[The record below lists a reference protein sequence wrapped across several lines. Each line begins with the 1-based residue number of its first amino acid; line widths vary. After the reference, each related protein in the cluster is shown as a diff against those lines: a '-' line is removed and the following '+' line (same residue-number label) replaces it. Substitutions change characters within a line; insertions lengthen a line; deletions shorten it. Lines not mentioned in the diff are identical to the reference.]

1 MKHVHLIIKITNPNY
16 SSWEIS
22 DVQTPEVVVED
33 VKVDPTASKLFT
45 EDVFYMDPITAKPVL
60 VDSPN
65 RTRILPAVLIMNKTY
80 GRHSSNGKLIYKC
93 IPNNKYLPHFLVP
106 YEMKQVGFSKN
117 INNLFVLILFINWN
131 TAHPTGS
138 IQQTIGNVGVI
149 EHFYEYRLYCRNL
162 HVSVSQ
168 LSNSFLKRI
177 HAYETNNHTDVLI
190 HRHNFENRCGKEWN
204 IFTIDNHN
212 TITYDDAIS
221 IRRESDVVYTIGVYI
236 SNVSIWIDYFN
247 LWELLSPRVA
257 TIYLPNKKMV
267 MLPSFFAEQYLSL
280 EKDKQRIAFCM
291 DLSVYNDTI
300 VEVSFKNVIIN
311 VSNNYTYEDTKLL
324 KKKEYKL
331 LFNKVQSMVDNKKNI
346 ASTTKMNV
354 STSRDLVEYLMITM
368 NYQVALFTR
377 SHRAGIYKAITP
389 PPNLSEYS
397 DEFIQNPKMMEYI
410 KRGKFGTSKY
420 ITFAGL
426 NDALTQSLYLPM
438 TSPIRKI
445 VDLINLT
452 ITQQVNNVGVFSRDA
467 IEFCKTWSEK
477 IDIITHDTKETKHLE
492 YECKLLKT
500 CSDNLVNEYEGV
512 IVNMITENGATKYT
526 VYLPEL
532 EVSLRMKDAP
542 NKFLLGTSEKYKLYL
557 FEKETTLVKK
567 IRLSRIYTIL

>member
-1 MKHVHLIIKITNPNY
+1 MQHAHLIINITTPNY
-16 SSWEIS
+16 SSWKIT
-22 DVQTPEVVVED
+22 DLQTPEVVVD
-33 VKVDPTASKLFT
+33 HVNLDPTVDKLFT
-45 EDVFYMDPITAKPVL
+45 EDVFYMDPNTAKPIL

-65 RTRILPAVLIMNKTY
+65 RTRILPAILIMNKTY
-80 GRHSSNGKLIYKC
+80 GRHSANGKLIYKC

-106 YEMKQVGFSKN
+106 YEMKHVGFSKN
-117 INNLFVLILFINWN
+117 INNLFVLILFTNW
-131 TAHPTGS
+131 TSSHPTGS
-138 IQQTIGNVGVI
+138 IQQTIGNVDVL

-190 HRHNFENRCGKEWN
+190 HRHNFENRCGKEWS

-221 IRRESDVVYTIGVYI
+221 IRRDSDITYTISVYI

-257 TIYLPNKKMV
+257 TIYLPNKKLGMI
-267 MLPSFFAEQYLSL
+267 PSFFADQYLSL
-280 EKDKQRIAFCM
+280 EKDKKRLAFCM
-291 DLSVYNDTI
+291 DLIVYNDTI
-300 VEVSFKNVIIN
+300 MDVSFKNVIIN

-331 LFNKVQSMVDNKKNI
+331 LCNKVQSLVDNKKNI
-346 ASTTKMNV
+346 ASNTKMNV

-368 NYQVALFTR
+368 NYQVVLFTR
-377 SHRAGIYKAITP
+377 SHSCGIYKAITP
-389 PPNLSEYS
+389 PNMNDYS
-397 DEFIQNPKMMEYI
+397 DEFIQNPKMMEYM
-410 KRGKFGTSKY
+410 KRGKFGQSKY
-420 ITFAGL
+420 ITFAI
-426 NDALTQSLYLPM
+426 DVALVQNLYLPI

-452 ITQQVNNVGVFSRDA
+452 VIQQVNNVIVFLRDA
-467 IEFCKTWSEK
+467 VDFCNTWSEK
-477 IDIITHDTKETKHLE
+477 TEIITQRMKETKRLE

-500 CSDNLVNEYEGV
+500 CSDSLANEYEGI
-512 IVNMITENGATKYT
+512 IVDIITENDTTKYT

-532 EVSLRMKDAP
+532 EVSLRMKGVEP
-542 NKFLLGTSEKYKLYL
+542 NKCLLGTSNKYKLYV

-567 IRLSRIYTIL
+567 IRLSLKT